1 MSTLKITCENGFRPF
16 SALLK
21 AARDPR
27 VREIEGEG
35 CDPGR
40 VLIHLTEDYWFEHY
54 QSGCKGVGNADDIAY
69 AMEMIRP
76 RPKEARW

>member
-1 MSTLKITCENGFRPF
+1 MSIHKITFENGFRPF
-16 SALLK
+16 SALSK

-27 VREIEGEG
+27 VEEIEGEG

-40 VLIHLTEDYWFEHY
+40 VLIHLVEGYWFEHY
-54 QSGCKGVGNADDIAY
+54 ESTSKGVGDAEDVAY

-76 RPKEARW
+76 RPKVSR